1 VIPGAPSEAR
11 WVRISP
17 RRELPT
23 ALLEQIVRI
32 AFPRNRV
39 LAAEPL
45 GDGLRNSNFK
55 LHLDSMREAIVL
67 RIYEHDPSLC
77 RKELDLLGLVS
88 SSVPVPEVLH
98 AEPLALDGLP
108 PFALLRYVEGIT
120 FRELGRNGDG
130 DAIAQAA
137 YSAGATLAAIGRF
150 TFGKAG
156 WLGPGPAVTA
166 PLLQGP
172 DPVPRFVDLCLASPY
187 LRTRMPPELRDA
199 THNLVWACRPQL
211 SSLESESR
219 LVHGDFGKRNIVVRS
234 VAGRWSVAAVIDW
247 EFAVSSSPLAD
258 VAHFLRYERASRP
271 RAEPHFTIGFSDA
284 GGELPE
290 DWRRLG
296 KVLDLV
302 ALCEA
307 LTRDELPEPAV
318 VELVELVRATVENR
332 ELELAL

>member
-1 VIPGAPSEAR
+1 MIPGAPSEAR
-11 WVRISP
+11 WVRTSA
-17 RRELPT
+17 RRDLP
-23 ALLEQIVRI
+23 ADVLERIVRT

-39 LAAEPL
+39 LAAESL

-77 RKELDLLGLVS
+77 RKELDLLGLVRN
-88 SSVPVPEVLH
+88 SVPVPEVLH
-98 AEPLALDGLP
+98 AEPLGLDGVS

-120 FRELGRNGDG
+120 FRELERGGDG

-150 TFGKAG
+150 TFAKPG
-156 WLGPGPAVTA
+156 WLGPGPAATA
-166 PLLQGP
+166 PLLQGL
-172 DPVPRFVDLCLASPY
+172 DPVPRFVDLCLASPN
-187 LRTRMPPELRDA
+187 LQPRMPPELRGA

-219 LVHGDFGKRNIVVRS
+219 LVHGDFGKRNILVRA
-234 VAGRWSVAAVIDW
+234 VAGRWSIAAVIDW

-271 RAEPHFTIGFSDA
+271 RAEPHFTRGFLDA
-284 GGELPE
+284 GGQLPE

-307 LTRDELPEPAV
+307 LTRDELPEPV
-318 VELVELVRATVENR
+318 IGDLIELVRATVVR
-332 ELELAL
+332 